1 MRRIGIGVLAAALMA
16 GAAPSALWAQSEMEI
31 YQQQGD
37 RLLSANREDL
47 QQNALLS
54 TQALKAKDYRTA
66 RKYAQ
71 VVTRGDPKR
80 VESWLLLGAAQIGLG
95 DWTRARGTFTT
106 AVRVGPGNA
115 EAHAGLGV
123 AYARTN
129 DAKAQTQLAWLS
141 AQIAACGT
149 CWQAGQLARFRS
161 DVESAI
167 ALAAGPAS
175 AAPAR

>member
-1 MRRIGIGVLAAALMA
+1 MRRIGILVLAAALAA
-16 GAAPSALWAQSEMEI
+16 GAADAQSEMEI

-37 RLLSANREDL
+37 RLLGANREDL
-47 QQNALLS
+47 QQNAQLAAR
-54 TQALKAKDYRTA
+54 ALKARDFRTA

-80 VESWLLLGAAQIGLG
+80 VESWLLLGAAQVGLE
-95 DWTRARGTFTT
+95 DWKAARGTYTT

-129 DAKAQTQLAWLS
+129 DLKAQVQLAWL
-141 AQIAACGT
+141 AQAATACGS
-149 CWQAGQLARFRS
+149 CWQAGELAKFRR

-175 AAPAR
+175 AGPAR